1 MVYEPYFLIACK
13 VSRVRSPTRC
23 VSPVP
28 TCTSSRLQKGME
40 SQVEEWLLKKY
51 EDQIVKLERERKEDL
66 KLVRCPRYTRLT
78 AKASPWGSKLT

>member
-13 VSRVRSPTRC
+13 VSRVLSQTRR
-23 VSPVP
+23 VSPVL
-28 TCTSSRLQKGME
+28 TSTSSLLQKGME

-66 KLVRCPRYTRLT
+66 KLVRYARRAHVSPHEPYRGS
-78 AKASPWGSKLT
+78 AS